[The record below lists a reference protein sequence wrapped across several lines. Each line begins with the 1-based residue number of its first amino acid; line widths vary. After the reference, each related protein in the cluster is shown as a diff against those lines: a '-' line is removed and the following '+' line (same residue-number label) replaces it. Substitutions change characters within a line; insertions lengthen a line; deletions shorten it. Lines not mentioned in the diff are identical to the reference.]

1 MALLALLGSAYCLL
15 VPAAQLYATD
25 EADAKVEEAKYQL
38 ARAVQFTSESLARLE
53 AVQAIPTLSQAIYGY
68 ELAVFRDAAELAEPW
83 RLLGDAYLETGDTQ
97 AAGTAYQQSIH
108 ISRVNHGLFSPQQL
122 TTVYRQ
128 ASLFESL
135 GDLESATGREEY
147 ALLLQRRRRAT
158 EGEAVDPPPALFRM
172 AEWYLK
178 VSQPVKARILYQEGI
193 DSIERSQGE
202 TADELIDAYMGLANS
217 YRLERFPLQGF
228 YEIEE
233 PEFEW
238 QMRSPQ
244 VLSRDLFQSAHYTA
258 ASRALRH
265 AEQLLL
271 ANARESEEH
280 KARLSEVRI
289 LLGDWSML
297 FEKWA
302 SAMEW
307 YKSVFVLW
315 GALPEQ
321 PNVEVSE
328 NTLARLSE
336 WFGEPVPLHLP
347 LPSEIGDIQAVP
359 PEMREVG
366 FIDVAFSLSQH
377 GKVGRIETLDT
388 SPKDFRDMRVRRLLR
403 SSRYR
408 PQINFGE
415 AVASERVVHKHEF
428 IYIKEREVEALRG
441 DSGASN

>member
-1 MALLALLGSAYCLL
+1 MALLALLVSAYCLL
-15 VPAAQLYATD
+15 LPATQLYATD
-25 EADAKVEEAKYQL
+25 AADAKVEEAEYQL
-38 ARAVQFTSESLARLE
+38 ARAVQFAEESLARLE
-53 AVQAIPTLSQAIYGY
+53 AVQAIPTLSEAIYGY
-68 ELAVFRDAAELAEPW
+68 EVAVFRDAVELSEPW
-83 RLLGDAYLETGDTQ
+83 RLLGDAYLETGEPQ
-97 AAGTAYQQSIH
+97 AAATAYQQSIH

-147 ALLLQRRRRAT
+147 ALLLQRRMRAT
-158 EGEAVDPPPALFRM
+158 DGEAVDLAPALFRM

-178 VSQPVKARILYQEGI
+178 VSQPVRARKLYQEGI
-193 DSIERSQGE
+193 EGITRSRGE
-202 TADELIDAYMGLANS
+202 TADELVDAYMGLANA
-217 YRLERFPLQGF
+217 YRLERFPAEGF
-228 YEIEE
+228 YEVEE
-233 PEFEW
+233 TEFEW
-238 QMRSPQ
+238 QMQNPQ
-244 VLSRDLFQSAHYTA
+244 VSSRDLFQSAHYTA
-258 ASRALRH
+258 ASRALRY

-271 ANARESEEH
+271 ANAQESDEH

-289 LLGDWSML
+289 LLGDWNML

-302 SAMEW
+302 SAVEW
-307 YKSVFVLW
+307 YKSVFELW
-315 GALPEQ
+315 GAFPEQ
-321 PNVEVSE
+321 SNVAVPE

-347 LPSEIGDIQAVP
+347 LPCEIGDVQAAP
-359 PEMREVG
+359 PEIRGVG
-366 FIDVAFSLSQH
+366 FIEVAFSLSQH

-415 AVASERVVHKHEF
+415 AVASERVVHRHEF